1 MTHYAGLDVSVK
13 ETAICVI
20 DSTGAILWQG
30 KVATQVEVIAEA
42 LAHRAPELERAG
54 METGPVAV
62 WLWHGLRK
70 ANIPLDC
77 IHARRAAAALKLQ
90 ANKTDRND
98 ARGLAQL
105 VRSGW
110 YEPVP
115 MKSMATHR
123 VRAVLVA
130 RQQIVGMCT
139 ALINKIR
146 GLSKTFGVIVAP
158 GKGASFDRAVRAGL
172 PDDPVVRN
180 LLESLLGT
188 LAALRD
194 QRRVFD
200 RQLARFARE
209 NETCRRLT
217 GAPGVGPLTAIAF
230 AATIEDPS
238 RFGRASDVG
247 AYLGLTPKR
256 YQSGEVDIGGR
267 ISKCGDRLTRSLL
280 FEAASVIIYRTRGN
294 LGLRDWA
301 LRLAARSGSW
311 KARVAL
317 ARKLAVILFRMMRDG
332 TGFEPRPY
340 GVGRQ
345 PV

>member
-20 DSTGAILWQG
+20 DAGGAVVWQG
-30 KVATQVEVIAEA
+30 KVPTGIEAIAEA
-42 LAHRAPELERAG
+42 LAHHAPELERAG

-62 WLWHGLRK
+62 WLWHGLRNVK
-70 ANIPLDC
+70 VPLDC

-123 VRAVLVA
+123 VRALLVA
-130 RQQIVGMCT
+130 RQQVVGMCT
-139 ALINKIR
+139 ALINKIP
-146 GLSKTFGVIVAP
+146 GLAKTFGVIVAP
-158 GKGASFDRAVRAGL
+158 GKGGSFDRAVRAGL
-172 PDDPVVRN
+172 PDDPLVRN
-180 LLESLLGT
+180 LLESLLAT
-188 LAALRD
+188 LAVLRD

-200 RQLARFARE
+200 RQLARIARE
-209 NETCRRLT
+209 SETCRRLT

-230 AATIEDPS
+230 AAAVEDPS
-238 RFGRASDVG
+238 RFRRASDVG
-247 AYLGLTPKR
+247 AYLGLTPRR

-280 FEAASVIIYRTRGN
+280 FEAASVILYRTRGN

-301 LRLAARSGSW
+301 LRLAMRSGSW

-332 TGFEPRPY
+332 TSFEPRPY
-340 GVGRQ
+340 DAGRAAA
-345 PV
+345 